1 MTDRKVYKLAVVC
14 GSGVASSA
22 MIGYTVREK
31 LAAKGVHVE
40 IDTWQVKSIEPLMHN
55 YDLIVSAVGKLPFE
69 TDIPVV
75 SGMAFMSG
83 VGEDKAI
90 DEITRRLG
98 ASQR

>member
-1 MTDRKVYKLAVVC
+1 MADRRVYKLAVVC

-31 LAAKGVHVE
+31 LAAKGVHVQV
-40 IDTWQVKSIEPLMHN
+40 DTWQVKSIEPLIHN

-75 SGMAFMSG
+75 SGMPFMSG
-83 VGEDKAI
+83 IGEDKAI
-90 DEITRRLG
+90 EEIARKLG
-98 ASQR
+98 AS